1 MEVLM
6 TATAVDA
13 LQADRDAL
21 LAVCADL
28 GDADWSAPSGCEG
41 WTVKDVVGHVGAL
54 FWMVVDQ
61 SKLPDASD
69 LPTEKAQEVY
79 VESRRSWTPAQ
90 VVDDYESVSAQAI
103 DALRGLATQDFEL
116 PLGDLG
122 TYPVSL
128 LPNAFAFDHF
138 IHLRAD
144 LFAPRGPL
152 RTEPPAVDRQRLE
165 AAMDWIEAA
174 LPQQNADLV
183 DQLAGAVDLLVEDPA
198 AGTIRVGTGEPV
210 ARVTS
215 GGLAFVRW
223 VTQRGSWEEL
233 DVTASGPGE
242 VLGLVRRL
250 HVF

>member
-28 GDADWSAPSGCEG
+28 RDEDWAAASGCEG

-54 FWMVVDQ
+54 FWLVVDP
-61 SKLPDASD
+61 SKLPDGSD
-69 LPTEKAQEVY
+69 LPTEKAQELY
-79 VESRRSWTPAQ
+79 VDRRRSWTPAQ
-90 VVDDYESVSAQAI
+90 VVEDYESVSTQGI
-103 DALRGLATQDFEL
+103 EALRGLATEDFEL

-138 IHLRAD
+138 THLRAD

-152 RTEPPAVDRQRLE
+152 RTEPPAVDPQRLE

-174 LPQQNADLV
+174 LPQQNAGLV
-183 DQLAGAVDLLVEDPA
+183 DQLAGAVDLHVEDLAP
-198 AGTIRVGTGEPV
+198 GTIRVGTGEPV

-215 GGLAFVRW
+215 DGLAFVRW
-223 VTQRGSWEEL
+223 VTQRGNWEEL
-233 DVTASGPGE
+233 DVTASGPDD
-242 VLGLVRRL
+242 VLTQVRRL

>member
-1 MEVLM
+1 M
-6 TATAVDA
+6 TVAAVDA
-13 LQADRDAL
+13 LQADRDTL
-21 LAVCADL
+21 LAVCAGLRDE
-28 GDADWSAPSGCEG
+28 DWSAPSGCEG

-54 FWMVVDQ
+54 FWLVVDQ

-79 VESRRSWTPAQ
+79 VDSRRSWTPAQ
-90 VVDDYESVSAQAI
+90 VVEDYESVSGQAI
-103 DALRGLATQDFEL
+103 EALRGMATQDFEL
-116 PLGDLG
+116 RLGDLG

-138 IHLRAD
+138 VHLRAD

-152 RTEPPAVDRQRLE
+152 TAEPPAFDRQRLE

-183 DQLAGAVDLLVEDPA
+183 DQLAGAVDLQVDDLA
-198 AGTIRVGTGEPV
+198 SGTIRVGQGEPV
-210 ARVTS
+210 ARITS
-215 GGLAFVRW
+215 DGLAFVRW
-223 VTQRGSWEEL
+223 VTQRGSWKAL
-233 DVTASGPGE
+233 DVTASGPDHA
-242 VLGLVRRL
+242 LSLVRRF

>member
-13 LQADRDAL
+13 LQTDRDAL
-21 LAVCADL
+21 LTVCAGL
-28 GDADWSAPSGCEG
+28 RQEDWSAPSGCEG
-41 WTVKDVVGHVGAL
+41 WTVKDVVSHVGAL
-54 FWMVVDQ
+54 FWLIVDR
-61 SKLPDASD
+61 SKLPDTGD

-79 VESRRSWTPAQ
+79 VDWRRSWSPAQ
-90 VVDDYESVSAQAI
+90 VVEDYESVSAQAI
-103 DALRGLATQDFEL
+103 EALRGLATQDFEL

-138 IHLRAD
+138 THLRAD

-152 RTEPPAVDRQRLE
+152 RTPPPAVDRPRLE

-183 DQLAGAVDLLVEDPA
+183 DQLAGAVDLQVEDLT
-198 AGTIRVGTGEPV
+198 AGTIRVGPGEPV

-215 GGLAFVRW
+215 DGLSFVRW

-233 DVTASGPGE
+233 DVTACGPDD
-242 VLGLVRRL
+242 VLSLVRRL

>member
-6 TATAVDA
+6 TVTALDA

-21 LAVCADL
+21 LAVCAGL
-28 GDADWSAPSGCEG
+28 RQEDWSAPSGCQG
-41 WTVKDVVGHVGAL
+41 WTVKDVVGHLGAL

-61 SKLPDASD
+61 SRLPDTSH

-79 VESRRSWTPAQ
+79 VDSRRSWTPAQ
-90 VVDDYESVSAQAI
+90 VVQDYESVSVQAI
-103 DALRGLATQDFEL
+103 EALRGLAIQDFEL

-122 TYPVSL
+122 TYPASL

-138 IHLRAD
+138 THLRAD

-152 RTEPPAVDRQRLE
+152 RTEAPAADLPRLE
-165 AAMDWIEAA
+165 AAMDWVEAA
-174 LPQQNADLV
+174 LPQQNADLI
-183 DQLAGAVDLLVEDPA
+183 DQLPGAVDLSVDDVA
-198 AGTIRVGTGEPV
+198 AGTIRVGKDEPV
-210 ARVTS
+210 ARITS
-215 GGLAFVRW
+215 DGLAFVRW

-233 DVTASGPGE
+233 DVTASGPE
-242 VLGLVRRL
+242 DALSLVRRF

>member
-1 MEVLM
+1 VPMA
-6 TATAVDA
+6 ATAVDA

-21 LAVCADL
+21 LAVCAGLRDE
-28 GDADWSAPSGCEG
+28 DWSAPSGCEG

-54 FWMVVDQ
+54 FWLVVDR
-61 SKLPDASD
+61 SKLPDVSD
-69 LPTEKAQEVY
+69 LPTEKAQEVW
-79 VESRRSWTPAQ
+79 VDERRPWPPAQ
-90 VVDDYESVSAQAI
+90 VVEDYESVSAQAI
-103 DALRGLATQDFEL
+103 EVLRTLATRDFEL

-122 TYPVSL
+122 TYPASL

-138 IHLRAD
+138 THLRAD

-152 RTEPPAVDRQRLE
+152 ETEPPPVDRQRLD

-183 DQLAGAVDLLVEDPA
+183 DQLAGAVDLDVEDLEA
-198 AGTIRVGTGEPV
+198 RTMRIGKGQAV

-215 GGLAFVRW
+215 DGLAFVRW
-223 VTQRGSWEEL
+223 VTQRGNWEEL
-233 DVTASGPGE
+233 DVTASGPDD
-242 VLGLVRRL
+242 VLNLVRRF